1 MKESFESQAEYPVRQ
16 LTSEDWEK
24 LRDVRT
30 RAVLDS
36 PQAFGDTSEQTQKR
50 EEDVW
55 KQWINGSQNYVV
67 EDKENVVATATLRK
81 DTDGVWI
88 INGVWTDP
96 AYRGRGLSKKLLE
109 KIFVEA
115 KQKNLQSI
123 QLKVNS
129 LQTIAFDLYE
139 SLGFV
144 EVERNSEQLM
154 GDGQLHEQIVME
166 KQMSK

>member
-1 MKESFESQAEYPVRQ
+1 M
-16 LTSEDWEK
+16 
-24 LRDVRT
+24 
-30 RAVLDS
+30 
-36 PQAFGDTSEQTQKR
+36 
-50 EEDVW
+50 
-55 KQWINGSQNYVV
+55 
-67 EDKENVVATATLRK
+67 RK

-109 KIFVEA
+109 KIFDEA

-166 KQMSK
+166 KQMSEAIRP